1 MSAFPGA
8 QHVIQ
13 QAIASRV
20 TPCAVVEV
28 GRHSGVT
35 WRVASGR
42 LTYDADAR
50 ATGTE
55 TVFDLASLTKVL
67 ATTSLAMRLVD
78 EGRLD
83 LQARVADLLPSWR
96 GVGREAVKVADLLAH
111 SSGLPAHRP
120 LCRSCA
126 SREEFERAICSE
138 PLEFTPGTASVYS
151 DLGFILLGF
160 LLEDLAAAPLDVQFE
175 RVRDAIGASAEL
187 HAGTVSA
194 PVPLE
199 VRYRPPAQWQERI
212 APTRSESAQPGI
224 VDDGNAAAL
233 DGVAAHAGLFG
244 TVSAVGR
251 MASAVLG
258 ARLDANDRQAIAR
271 HDTVV
276 RFTSRAGVAGSS
288 RALGWDTMLPTS
300 SCGTRMS
307 SQAFGHTGFTGTSL
321 WIDPV
326 ADIYVVLLTNR
337 GYPAPRNAE
346 GITALRRAVHDA
358 VMDEVVE

>member
-160 LLEDLAAAPLDVQFE
+160 LLEDLAAAPLDAQFE

-187 HAGTVSA
+187 HAGTA
-194 PVPLE
+194 
-199 VRYRPPAQWQERI
+199 
-212 APTRSESAQPGI
+212 
-224 VDDGNAAAL
+224 
-233 DGVAAHAGLFG
+233 
-244 TVSAVGR
+244 SAVGR
-251 MASAVLG
+251 MASAGLG

-326 ADIYVVLLTNR
+326 ADI
-337 GYPAPRNAE
+337 
-346 GITALRRAVHDA
+346 
-358 VMDEVVE
+358 